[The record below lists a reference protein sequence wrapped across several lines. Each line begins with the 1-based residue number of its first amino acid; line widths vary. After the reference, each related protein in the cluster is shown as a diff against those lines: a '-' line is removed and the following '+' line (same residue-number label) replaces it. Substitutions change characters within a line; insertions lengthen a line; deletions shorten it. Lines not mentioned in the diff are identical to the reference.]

1 LTEHEQLA
9 AQARKSALSVALV
22 LSVIALWNLWQ
33 DRPHVWMPM
42 ASVASLLLLV
52 GLFWRAGA
60 LAFHYGWMRFAH
72 ALGYVNSRIILSLTF
87 YGMMTPVGLV
97 SRLVGRNPLLRRG
110 ANRETYWIPRKHPR
124 QPREQFE
131 RLF

>member
-9 AQARKSALSVALV
+9 AQARKSALSVAAV
-22 LSVIALWNLWQ
+22 LSLIALWNVWQ
-33 DRPHVWMPM
+33 GRPHVWIPM
-42 ASVASLLLLV
+42 ASVASLLLLA
-52 GLFWRAGA
+52 GLFWRWGA
-60 LAFHYGWMRFAH
+60 LAFHHGWMRFAH

-87 YGMMTPVGLV
+87 YGMMTPVGLI
-97 SRLVGRNPLLRRG
+97 SRLVGRNPLQRRG
-110 ANRETYWIPRKHPR
+110 AKKETYWIPRKHPR